1 MGIYVKKTRITVND
15 PRIII
20 NNNSM
25 SKKKFSFDIVTD
37 EDGKVRLE
45 NVQHKKVAPELADA
59 LNKVIGEVVRGYNLT
74 QKVRRIDR
82 MFTNRDETRRL
93 IALGLNP
100 KTRDLT
106 LVHVPGKRGWCYLKE
121 GYRTVE
127 ELRLCNGRSP
137 RIERRWSRS
146 LLDQMLMKPD
156 EIRGKWYFE
165 REIEKSI
172 SEIEARIND
181 GTFNDEFLK
190 HKR

>member
-1 MGIYVKKTRITVND
+1 
-15 PRIII
+15 
-20 NNNSM
+20 M
-25 SKKKFSFDIVTD
+25 SKNKFSFDIVTD

-74 QKVRRIDR
+74 QKVRRISR

-106 LVHVPGKRGWCYLKE
+106 LVHVPGERGWYYLKE
-121 GYRTVE
+121 GYRTAE
-127 ELRLCNGRSP
+127 EVRMCSGRNP
-137 RIERRWSRS
+137 RIERRWSRT

>member
-1 MGIYVKKTRITVND
+1 
-15 PRIII
+15 
-20 NNNSM
+20 M

-37 EDGKVRLE
+37 DEGKVRLE
-45 NVQHKKVAPELADA
+45 NVQHKKVSPELADA
-59 LNKVIGEVVRGYNLT
+59 LNKVIGEVVRDYNLK
-74 QKVRRIDR
+74 QKRRRVNR

-106 LVHVPGKRGWCYLKE
+106 LVHVPRKRGRYYLME

-127 ELRLCNGRSP
+127 EIRMCAGRNI
-137 RIERRWSRS
+137 RIERRWSRT
-146 LLDQMLMKPD
+146 LLDRMLMKPD
-156 EIRGKWYFE
+156 EIRGRWYFE
-165 REIEKSI
+165 REIEKSV

>member
-1 MGIYVKKTRITVND
+1 
-15 PRIII
+15 
-20 NNNSM
+20 M

-37 EDGKVRLE
+37 DEGKVRLE
-45 NVQHKKVAPELADA
+45 NVQHKKVSPELADA
-59 LNKVIGEVVRGYNLT
+59 LNKVIGEVVRDYNLK
-74 QKVRRIDR
+74 QKRRRVNR

-106 LVHVPGKRGWCYLKE
+106 LVHVPRKRGRYYLME

-127 ELRLCNGRSP
+127 EVRMCAGRNP
-137 RIERRWSRS
+137 RIERRWSRT
-146 LLDQMLMKPD
+146 LLDRMLMKPD
-156 EIRGKWYFE
+156 EIYGRWYFE